1 MMNKKYLKVMFGNTS
16 GADKALKYK
25 LNAVNVAKKWN
36 PKANNP
42 EDMGGFN
49 FSVEDKILRWLVRG
63 DTLYDVTIP
72 EDADIIDVESK
83 SAPHGVFR
91 SNKIMLSNQRKI
103 TDDIA
108 MDLYLKSDL
117 PEKSYY
123 KALIGCAVRG
133 YKNTCFKIIKDK
145 INKNN
150 IDIVL
155 SEANDFIEPY
165 KKDDNSKNKN
175 EVLDEVLEC
184 LNEIKS
190 NTLISMFVDKKTYF
204 KKISSDKVINITGES
219 GSGKST
225 YTDKY
230 LNDDNYIIIDTD
242 LVFNNDLVN
251 NKYLNE
257 IRSLFKDKEKDI
269 LINDFDYFYKTITDY
284 FKESNKTLV
293 IDSAQYR
300 NIKDYSILKG
310 TIIILRI
317 SANTCYE
324 RCINRWKNNHKNYS
338 NEELTKFMKKKE
350 GIYSWYKYLN
360 CFIEKV
366 DKMKEYKIFPNKET
380 FNAINSAYED
390 DEKIFNSVDD
400 LFKELNK

>member
-1 MMNKKYLKVMFGNTS
+1 MKYLKVMFDDTS
-16 GADKALKYK
+16 GADKDLKYK
-25 LNAVNVAKKWN
+25 LNEVNVAKKWD

-72 EDADIIDVESK
+72 KDANIIDVESE
-83 SAPHGVFR
+83 SAPGGVFR
-91 SNKIMLSNQRKI
+91 SNKIMLSNPRKV

-123 KALIGCAVRG
+123 KALVGCAVRG

-155 SEANDFIEPY
+155 SEAKDFIEPY
-165 KKDDNSKNKN
+165 KKDDNSKNKT
-175 EVLDEVLEC
+175 EALDEILEC

-190 NTLISMFVDKKTYF
+190 DLLISMFVDKETYF
-204 KKISSDKVINITGES
+204 KKISDDKVINITGES

-225 YTDKY
+225 YTNKY
-230 LNDDNYIIIDTD
+230 LNDDNYIVIDTD
-242 LVFNNDLVN
+242 LVFNDDLVN

-257 IRSLFKDKEKDI
+257 VRSLFKDKEKDV

-284 FKESNKTLV
+284 FNDSNQTLV

-300 NIKDYSILKG
+300 NIKDYSVLKG
-310 TIIILRI
+310 TMIILRT

-324 RCINRWKNNHKNYS
+324 RCINRWKNNHKNYG
-338 NEELTKFMKKKE
+338 NEELTKFMKKKK
-350 GIYSWYKYLN
+350 GIYSWYKCLN
-360 CFIEKV
+360 SFIEKV
-366 DKMKEYKIFPNKET
+366 DKTKEYGALPNKET
-380 FNAINSAYED
+380 FNAINSAYKG
-390 DEKIFNSVDD
+390 DEKVFNSVND
-400 LFKELNK
+400 LFNELNK

>member
-1 MMNKKYLKVMFGNTS
+1 MKNNYVKVMFNNIS
-16 GADKALKYK
+16 GADKNLKYK
-25 LNAVNVAKKWN
+25 INEVNIDNNWDPNAKT
-36 PKANNP
+36 PK
-42 EDMGGFN
+42 EMGGFN

-63 DTLYDVTIP
+63 DTLYDVTLP
-72 EDADIIDVESK
+72 SDAEMIDVENK
-83 SAPHGVFR
+83 STPHGVFR
-91 SNKIMLSNQRKI
+91 SNKIILSNPRKVN
-103 TDDIA
+103 DDIA

-145 INKNN
+145 VNKNN

-165 KKDDNSKNKN
+165 KKDDNFKNKN
-175 EVLDEVLEC
+175 EVLGEVFKC

-190 NTLISMFVDKKTYF
+190 DLLISMFVDKETYF
-204 KKISSDKVINITGES
+204 KKISNDKVINITGES

-225 YTDKY
+225 YTNKY
-230 LNDDNYIIIDTD
+230 LNDDNYIVIDTD

-251 NKYLNE
+251 NKYINE
-257 IRSLFKDKEKDI
+257 VRGLFKDKEKDI
-269 LINDFDYFYKTITDY
+269 LINEFDYFYKTITDY
-284 FKESNKTLV
+284 FKDSNKTLV

-310 TIIILRI
+310 TIIILRT

-324 RCINRWKNNHKNYS
+324 RCVNRWKNNHKNYS
-338 NEELTKFMKKKE
+338 NEELIKFMKKKK

-360 CFIEKV
+360 NFIEKV
-366 DKMKEYKIFPNKET
+366 DKMKEYETLPNKET

-390 DEKIFNSVDD
+390 NEKVFNSVDD
-400 LFKELNK
+400 LFKELNE

>member
-1 MMNKKYLKVMFGNTS
+1 MSIKYLKVMFGNTS
-16 GADKALKYK
+16 GADKDLKYK
-25 LNAVNVAKKWN
+25 LNDVNVAKKWN

-72 EDADIIDVESK
+72 EDVDIIDVESK
-83 SAPHGVFR
+83 SAPGGVFR
-91 SNKIMLSNQRKI
+91 SNKIILSNPRKV

-145 INKNN
+145 VNENN

-155 SEANDFIEPY
+155 SEANDFIKPY
-165 KKDDNSKNKN
+165 KKDDNSNDKN

-184 LNEIKS
+184 LNEVKS
-190 NTLISMFVDKKTYF
+190 DLLISMFVNKETYF
-204 KKISSDKVINITGES
+204 KKISDDKVINITGES
-219 GSGKST
+219 GSGKSS
-225 YTDKY
+225 YTNKY
-230 LNDDNYIIIDTD
+230 LNDDNYIVIDTD

-257 IRSLFKDKEKDI
+257 VRSLFKYKEKDI
-269 LINDFDYFYKTITDY
+269 LINDFDYFYKTIIDY
-284 FKESNKTLV
+284 FKDSNKTLV

-300 NIKDYSILKG
+300 NIKDYLVLKG
-310 TIIILRI
+310 TVIILRT

-338 NEELTKFMKKKE
+338 NEELTKFMKKKK

-360 CFIEKV
+360 NFIEKV
-366 DKMKEYKIFPNKET
+366 DKIKEYETLPNKET

-390 DEKIFNSVDD
+390 DEKVFNSVDD
-400 LFKELNK
+400 LFNELNK

>member
-1 MMNKKYLKVMFGNTS
+1 MNKKYLKVMFGNTS
-16 GADKALKYK
+16 GADKDLKYK
-25 LNAVNVAKKWN
+25 LNEVNVAKKWN

-83 SAPHGVFR
+83 SAPGGVFR
-91 SNKIMLSNQRKI
+91 SNKIILSNPRKV

-145 INKNN
+145 VNENN

-155 SEANDFIEPY
+155 SEANDFIKPY
-165 KKDDNSKNKN
+165 KKDDNSNDKN

-184 LNEIKS
+184 LNEVKS
-190 NTLISMFVDKKTYF
+190 DLLISMFVDKETYF
-204 KKISSDKVINITGES
+204 KKISDDKVINITGES
-219 GSGKST
+219 GSGKSS
-225 YTDKY
+225 YTNKY
-230 LNDDNYIIIDTD
+230 LNDDNYIVIDTD
-242 LVFNNDLVN
+242 LVFNNYLVN

-257 IRSLFKDKEKDI
+257 VRSLFKDKEKDI
-269 LINDFDYFYKTITDY
+269 LINDFDYFYKTIIDY
-284 FKESNKTLV
+284 FKDSNKTLV

-300 NIKDYSILKG
+300 NIKDYLVLKG
-310 TIIILRI
+310 TMIILRT

-338 NEELTKFMKKKE
+338 NEELTKFMKKKK

-360 CFIEKV
+360 NFIEKV
-366 DKMKEYKIFPNKET
+366 DKMKEYGTLPNKET

-390 DEKIFNSVDD
+390 DEKVFNSVDD
-400 LFKELNK
+400 LFNELNK